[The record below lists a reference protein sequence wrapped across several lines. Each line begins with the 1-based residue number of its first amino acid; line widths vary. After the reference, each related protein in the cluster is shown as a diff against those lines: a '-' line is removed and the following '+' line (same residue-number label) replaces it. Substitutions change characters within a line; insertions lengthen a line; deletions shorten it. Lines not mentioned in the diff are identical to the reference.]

1 MNAGEVYSRI
11 DVNYFEKKVVT
22 TNVVVGHET
31 DLVYMSSFN
40 AVQVIPTFFVI
51 YRCKYALVTLFYR
64 Q

>member
-1 MNAGEVYSRI
+1 MPERYRTN
-11 DVNYFEKKVVT
+11 VNYFEKKVVA

-40 AVQVIPTFFVI
+40 AVQVIRFFVI